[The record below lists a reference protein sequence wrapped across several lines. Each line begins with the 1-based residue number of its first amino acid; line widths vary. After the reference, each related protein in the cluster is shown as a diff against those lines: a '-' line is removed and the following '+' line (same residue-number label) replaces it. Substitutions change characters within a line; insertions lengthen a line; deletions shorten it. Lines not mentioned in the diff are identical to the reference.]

1 MAGHFASFCPAAT
14 QQRRPRCFS
23 VVSESEAEAAVSPV
37 VLITLPVPAA
47 AARRIRHASPWNIVR
62 SGQSVT
68 ELLGGV
74 AVTRVSLARE
84 QSRALHSL
92 ATHVLGRDL
101 DTNTGEPPEIYEV
114 CFTVS
119 TWSLQG
125 DNHIINYFRM
135 LPLVFLFSAT
145 TILITTSKEC
155 SRVSLPK
162 FTSR

>member
-1 MAGHFASFCPAAT
+1 MAGHFASYCPAAT
-14 QQRRPRCFS
+14 QQRRPRCYS
-23 VVSESEAEAAVSPV
+23 VVSEVEAAAAVSPV

-62 SGQSVT
+62 SGKSVT

-92 ATHVLGRDL
+92 ATHILGRDL
-101 DTNTGEPPEIYEV
+101 DTNTREQPDSYEV
-114 CFTVS
+114 SVLL
-119 TWSLQG
+119 SLVL
-125 DNHIINYFRM
+125 HVLNYFRM
-135 LPLVFLFSAT
+135 QPLVFLFSAIT
-145 TILITTSKEC
+145 LLITTSKEC

>member
-1 MAGHFASFCPAAT
+1 MAGHFASHCPAAA
-14 QQRRPRCFS
+14 QQRRPRCYS
-23 VVSESEAEAAVSPV
+23 VVSEVEAAAAVSPV

-92 ATHVLGRDL
+92 ATHILGRDL
-101 DTNTGEPPEIYEV
+101 DTNTREPPDIYEV
-114 CFTVS
+114 CFTVF
-119 TWSLQG
+119 G
-125 DNHIINYFRM
+125 
-135 LPLVFLFSAT
+135 P
-145 TILITTSKEC
+145 
-155 SRVSLPK
+155 
-162 FTSR
+162 

>member
-1 MAGHFASFCPAAT
+1 MAGHFASHCPAAT
-14 QQRRPRCFS
+14 QQRRPRCYS
-23 VVSESEAEAAVSPV
+23 VVSEVEAAAAVSPV

-62 SGQSVT
+62 SGKSVT

-84 QSRALHSL
+84 QSRALHTL
-92 ATHVLGRDL
+92 ATHILGRDL
-101 DTNTGEPPEIYEV
+101 DTNTREQPEIYEV
-114 CFTVS
+114 RAVFHCL
-119 TWSLQG
+119 WSLLIHIL
-125 DNHIINYFRM
+125 NHCRM
-135 LPLVFLFSAT
+135 QPLVFLFSAIT
-145 TILITTSKEC
+145 LLITTSKEC